1 MLTRS
6 VNLSKFQSFFL
17 FGARGTGKSTL
28 LRQLFPEEDYFWID
42 LLDVEQEMRYLNSPQ
57 LLLQDWQGAPTKQR
71 QTKWL
76 VIDEVQRAPKLL
88 DVVHAAIEKHRL
100 CFAMTGSSARKLR
113 HGSSNL
119 LAGRAVT
126 FDLHPFSAQE
136 LGKQF
141 DLEDA
146 LNFGTLPRS
155 VALRAH
161 QQDRKRFLF
170 SYVNTYLREEIQAEG
185 FVRKFTPF
193 RNFLSVA
200 AAASGNILNISKLA
214 RQVGV
219 DKSTVQRYFDLLED
233 TLIGFYLPA
242 FSRSIRM
249 AQAKHPKFYFFDTG
263 VARVAAQAI
272 DTYLTPSTYEFGRFF
287 EHFIVLEIVK
297 MNAAHEKGY
306 AFSYFKTERGA
317 EIDIIANKGKQVIA
331 IEIKSAVK
339 PDITAIRQLAR
350 LSKAIANC
358 QPFIFCRTARPS
370 LIEGV
375 RVMPWQQGVAE
386 LFS

>member
-1 MLTRS
+1 MVSRS
-6 VNLSKFQSFFL
+6 LKVSKFQSFFL

-28 LRQLFPEEDYFWID
+28 LRRLFPERDYFWVD
-42 LLDVEQEMRYLNSPQ
+42 LLDVEQEMRYLNAPQ
-57 LLLQDWQGAPTKQR
+57 MLLQDWQGASSTKKKK
-71 QTKWL
+71 KWL

-88 DVVHAAIEKHRL
+88 DVVHAAIERHGL

-136 LGKQF
+136 LGAQF

-146 LNFGTLPRS
+146 LNYGTLPRS
-155 VALRAH
+155 VALRTRE
-161 QQDRKRFLF
+161 QERKRFLL

-185 FVRKFTPF
+185 FVRKFAPF
-193 RNFLSVA
+193 RNFLSIA
-200 AAASGNILNISKLA
+200 ATASGSILNISKLA
-214 RQVGV
+214 RQIGV

-233 TLIGFYLPA
+233 TLLGFYLPA
-242 FSRSIRM
+242 FNRSIRM
-249 AQAKHPKFYFFDTG
+249 AYAKHPKFYFFDTG
-263 VARVAAQAI
+263 VVRAAAQAM

-287 EHFIVLEIVK
+287 AHFIVLEIIK

-306 AFSYFKTERGA
+306 SFSYFKTERGA
-317 EIDIIANKGKQVIA
+317 EIDIVASKGKQALA
-331 IEIKSAVK
+331 IEIKSALD
-339 PDITAIRQLAR
+339 PDITAIRRLAR
-350 LSKAIANC
+350 LSKAIGDC
-358 QPFIFCRTARPS
+358 QAHILCRTSRPS

-375 RVMPWQQGVAE
+375 RIMPWQQGVKA
-386 LFS
+386 LFG